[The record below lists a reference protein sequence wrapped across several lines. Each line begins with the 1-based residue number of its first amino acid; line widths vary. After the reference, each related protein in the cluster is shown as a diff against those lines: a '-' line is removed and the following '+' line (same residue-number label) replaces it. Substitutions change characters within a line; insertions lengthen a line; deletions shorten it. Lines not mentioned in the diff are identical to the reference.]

1 MDRLRGSADTTVD
14 DKGRFKVPVI
24 FREPIETAY
33 GAEFFVTSL
42 TGSDVLVY
50 PMPIWSSF
58 EEKLAAMPLVSRVR
72 EKFLERYNTFGQV
85 AKMDGQGR
93 VLIPSL
99 LRETAGISGEA
110 LVLGQTDHLKLVE
123 KGRHLAQLR
132 ATTITDEDHQELA
145 RLLGMG

>member
-24 FREPIETAY
+24 FREPIESAF

-42 TGSDVLVY
+42 TGTEILVY
-50 PMPIWSSF
+50 PMPVWNDF
-58 EEKLAAMPLVSRVR
+58 EERLAKLSLVSRVR
-72 EKFLERYNTFGQV
+72 DKFLERYNTFGQV

-99 LRETAGISGEA
+99 LRETSGISGEA
-110 LVLGQTDHLKLVE
+110 LVLGQTDHLKVVD
-123 KGRHLAQLR
+123 KVRHLSQLK
-132 ATTITDEDHQELA
+132 ATSITDEDHQELS
-145 RLLGMG
+145 RLLGQS